1 MKYIYLAGPIEGCN
15 RKEIVDWREDM
26 TNHFRRYADSIRTVS
41 PFRCEEAPDI
51 SGPLNNAIELDYI
64 RPIDRA
70 IFDKNWYDCQ
80 SCDAILAY
88 LPKEINDRR
97 PSIGTLFEIAWFI
110 SMCKPI
116 FIVSDDPVCVS
127 HPLIKANTGWI
138 YKNFEDV
145 KLDII
150 DLLEY

>member
-1 MKYIYLAGPIEGCN
+1 VKYIYLAGPIEGCS
-15 RKEIVDWREDM
+15 RAEIVDWREDM
-26 TNHFRRYADSIRTVS
+26 AKHFRRYADGIRTVS
-41 PFRCEEAPDI
+41 PYRAQEAAYEGEPDF
-51 SGPLNNAIELDYI
+51 AQ
-64 RPIDRA
+64 A

-110 SMCKPI
+110 SMRKPI

-127 HPLIKANTGWI
+127 HPLIRVNTGWI
-138 YKNFEDV
+138 YDNFEDV

>member
-1 MKYIYLAGPIEGCN
+1 MVNETKKSRLYLAGPIEGCEH
-15 RKEIVDWREDM
+15 KEITEWRD
-26 TNHFRRYADSIRTVS
+26 NSIRFFSDASNQIITVN
-41 PFRCEEAPDI
+41 PFRAEER
-51 SGPLNNAIELDYI
+51 AIKFSQT
-64 RPIDRA
+64 

-80 SCDAILAY
+80 QCDAILAY

-110 SMCKPI
+110 SMRKPI

>member
-1 MKYIYLAGPIEGCN
+1 MVNETKKSRLYLAGPIEGCEH
-15 RKEIVDWREDM
+15 KEITEWRD
-26 TNHFRRYADSIRTVS
+26 NSIRFFSDASNQIITVN
-41 PFRCEEAPDI
+41 PFRAEER
-51 SGPLNNAIELDYI
+51 AIKFSQT
-64 RPIDRA
+64 

-80 SCDAILAY
+80 QCDAILAY